1 MRRYI
6 KIILIGIWAMIL
18 FSGNVMAAKKVL
30 IVPGLSEEEIKSV
43 TTYEPFFKGIEA
55 VLSREKIVPEYLYV
69 GLDESSDDAARDTL
83 GKEAVLKIKAIN
95 PDVVIAVND
104 NVVKY
109 VAMQVENIPVV
120 AGFFFGAPEA
130 LGLPTANITG
140 VARRSFAV
148 DIWAMAKQISGANT
162 VSMLSKNSF
171 SMAQIKTGL
180 FAKVDVLEKMS
191 GVRLKE
197 MYLCDTFDEWKKH
210 VENWTEDLIY
220 LADVSRIK
228 NADKEVPASELV
240 QWTVA
245 NAKVP
250 VVGANEEAA
259 KDGALFVIVTSEEK
273 WGEQVGTMVL
283 KTLSGTPV
291 KDIPMET
298 VMKGKLLINAKTA
311 IDKKIEIPYE
321 ILNSADHIYE

>member
-43 TTYEPFFKGIEA
+43 TTYEPFFKGMEA
-55 VLSREKIVPEYLYV
+55 VLSQEKIVPEYLYV
-69 GLDESSDDAARDTL
+69 GLDESSDEAARTAL
-83 GKEAVLKIKAIN
+83 GKETVAKIKAMN
-95 PDVVIAVND
+95 PDVIVALND
-104 NVVKY
+104 NVIKY
-109 VAMQVENIPVV
+109 VALQVTDIPVV
-120 AGFFFGAPEA
+120 AGYFFAAPEA
-130 LGLPTANITG
+130 LGLPTPNITG
-140 VARRSFAV
+140 VSRRSFAV
-148 DIWAMAKQISGANT
+148 DIWSMAKQITGAST
-162 VSMLSKNSF
+162 VSMLSKNNS
-171 SMAQIKTGL
+171 SMAQIRTGL
-180 FAKVDVLEKMS
+180 LAKVDDLEKMS

-197 MYLCDTFDEWKKH
+197 MYLCDTFDEWKKY
-210 VENWTEDLIY
+210 VENWSEDLIY

-228 NADKEVPASELV
+228 NADKQVPAFELV
-240 QWTVA
+240 RWTVE

-273 WGEQVGTMVL
+273 WGEQVGNMVL